1 MQARVVAGRPEGES
15 PMKKPIHESEVA
27 YETWYEG
34 TDREV
39 RGKPLCDVGGKAKVG
54 VGLMELPPGSN
65 TRPAHWHSQEEE
77 HLYAL
82 SGNASLFLGAEEF
95 PLVAGSYVCFPASQ
109 REPHYLANTSTEP
122 FVYIMIGERIED
134 DEVTYSRGAA

>member
-1 MQARVVAGRPEGES
+1 
-15 PMKKPIHESEVA
+15 MKRPIHESEVA

-54 VGLMELPPGSN
+54 VGLMELPPGSS

-82 SGNASLFLGAEEF
+82 SGKASLFLGAEEF
-95 PLVAGSYVCFPASQ
+95 SLVAGSYVCFPPSQ

-134 DEVTYSRGAA
+134 DEVTHSGSAA